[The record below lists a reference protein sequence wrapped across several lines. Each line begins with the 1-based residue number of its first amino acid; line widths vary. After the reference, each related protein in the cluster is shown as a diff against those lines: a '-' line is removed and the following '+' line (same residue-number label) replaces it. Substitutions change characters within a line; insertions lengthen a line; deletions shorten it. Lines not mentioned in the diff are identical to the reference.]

1 MARFDDNQSKVR
13 ERIVAQRR
21 NKASRPAPA
30 AARPVRKRAVPRRQ
44 ATTPGPRRQAVSWL
58 ASGRIA
64 SLGLLVASLLG
75 VGYLFTNTRFTVQD
89 VQVTGAEVL
98 SAQQIIE
105 LADAQNL
112 SVWYLDTGKIIE
124 QLKSSAYIQDASAS
138 IALPDKLM
146 ISVIERHPELRWSNG
161 GAQYLVDSAGRVLG
175 VAAASGTFTNTL
187 VIDDR
192 SARTL
197 KPNDTVD
204 ADALALAWALALR
217 LTPETGVRPLSI
229 SWAED
234 RGIFVLAP
242 DNKTIIFGTSERL
255 DEKLTVLDMLLKDGT
270 PFMFLDLRPKTPYYR
285 NEGS

>member
-1 MARFDDNQSKVR
+1 MARFEDNQSKAR
-13 ERIVAQRR
+13 ERIVAHRR
-21 NKASRPAPA
+21 SEASRPAPA
-30 AARPVRKRAVPRRQ
+30 VVRPVRKRAAPRRQ

-58 ASGRIA
+58 ASGRII
-64 SLGLLVASLLG
+64 SLGLLVVSLLG
-75 VGYLFTNTRFTVQD
+75 VGYLFTNARFTVRD

-105 LADAQNL
+105 LADAKNL
-112 SVWYLDTGKIIE
+112 SIWYLDTGKIVE

-146 ISVIERHPELRWSNG
+146 ISVVERHPELRWSNN

-204 ADALALAWALALR
+204 ADALTLARALALR
-217 LTPETGVRPLSI
+217 LTPETGVKPLSI

-285 NEGS
+285 NESS

>member
-1 MARFDDNQSKVR
+1 M
-13 ERIVAQRR
+13 
-21 NKASRPAPA
+21 
-30 AARPVRKRAVPRRQ
+30 
-44 ATTPGPRRQAVSWL
+44 
-58 ASGRIA
+58 
-64 SLGLLVASLLG
+64 
-75 VGYLFTNTRFTVQD
+75 
-89 VQVTGAEVL
+89 
-98 SAQQIIE
+98 
-105 LADAQNL
+105 
-112 SVWYLDTGKIIE
+112 
-124 QLKSSAYIQDASAS
+124 
-138 IALPDKLM
+138 
-146 ISVIERHPELRWSNG
+146 
-161 GAQYLVDSAGRVLG
+161 LG

-192 SARTL
+192 SARVL

-204 ADALALAWALALR
+204 ADALARWRGRLALR
-217 LTPETGVRPLSI
+217 LTPETGVKPLSI